1 MGVLE
6 ERMVGRKE
14 KVRGWIKEVIILW
27 NKLLNFCTFFP
38 KLSPMN
44 SSKLAEN
51 EEYMGKDTGLE
62 RKERYT
68 NNRECLCR
76 KAEVDIY
83 QGEGRVLEA
92 LQDMK

>member
-1 MGVLE
+1 
-6 ERMVGRKE
+6 
-14 KVRGWIKEVIILW
+14 
-27 NKLLNFCTFFP
+27 
-38 KLSPMN
+38 MN

-51 EEYMGKDTGLE
+51 EEHMGKDTGLE
-62 RKERYT
+62 RKETYT

-76 KAEVDIY
+76 KAEVDMY